1 MKFSTPFLIMAILL
15 FSLNKLQSQTN
26 NLAVKNAISIA
37 KNNKSQLENVEQ
49 LLVVYNE
56 KPESFTA
63 VFVAL
68 EKKGNKWV
76 VKQNPIEAGIGK
88 NGFAFPNKKKKA
100 TANRQQEFSGWEDYF
115 LTKNKPTHY
124 WKISKPPKKTNG
136 LMM

>member
-1 MKFSTPFLIMAILL
+1 MAILL

-88 NGFAFPNKKKKA
+88 NGFAFPNEKKEGA
-100 TANRQQEFSGWEDYF
+100 LSGSRRRHAPS
-115 LTKNKPTHY
+115 N
-124 WKISKPPKKTNG
+124 
-136 LMM
+136 